1 MNQKPADAVTPDE
14 IVSFLKKQ
22 NVSEEAATGIRLL
35 RRAAETIAWLTHQA
49 NTIPETT
56 YLNGEKPNENP
67 DLFKESQVQQILG
80 SLDLM
85 QGYAFFNPEQLTEQA
100 IEKIGKL
107 NSNSEA
113 LDQVSLALGL
123 EDDSLDGVLDK
134 IETLINER
142 DNHISAIQQRDQV
155 IQQAEDQLE
164 HFNKLQ
170 PHLTLTPD
178 QQAFQEALKFGYA
191 LVGYSYESGL
201 PQWIVNG
208 AKGIIEYSQQE

>member
-1 MNQKPADAVTPDE
+1 MNQKPVDAVTPDE

-35 RRAAETIAWLTHQA
+35 RRSAETIAWLSDQLSLVLNHTTEE
-49 NTIPETT
+49 NTD
-56 YLNGEKPNENP
+56 P
-67 DLFKESQVQQILG
+67 DIKSAD
-80 SLDLM
+80 DLSTP
-85 QGYAFFNPEQLTEQA
+85 FDDDVD
-100 IEKIGKL
+100 
-107 NSNSEA
+107 A
-113 LDQVSLALGL
+113 LDQISLALGL
-123 EDDSLDGVLDK
+123 EDDSLDSVLDK